1 MLERSPARIER
12 PQEFDSVIRHQLARY
27 GVWALLVLLAMTSVL
42 WVLGRGPISTK
53 HVQSGVLGASYSG
66 TGRVHRPLALELT
79 LGQTRA
85 ASQAMNAR
93 EVSTQE
99 VWFSREYLNRLTV
112 LSISPEP
119 LEIRNEGNLVAYV
132 FAGTNLE
139 SQKVRFDLEFE
150 RMGIYSGWVSL
161 NSGDT
166 LELRQWIYP

>member
-1 MLERSPARIER
+1 MLERSPARTQR
-12 PQEFDSVIRHQLARY
+12 PQEFDSVIRHQLVRY
-27 GVWALLVLLAMTSVL
+27 GACALLLLLAMTSVL
-42 WVLGRGPISTK
+42 WVLGRGPVSAK
-53 HVQSGVLGASYSG
+53 HVQNGVLGASYSG

-85 ASQAMNAR
+85 TPQTGSAR

-99 VWFSREYLNRLTV
+99 VWFSREYLNRLTI
-112 LSISPEP
+112 LHISPKP
-119 LEIRNEGNLVAYV
+119 LEIRSEGNQVAYV
-132 FAGTNLE
+132 FSGTSLPN
-139 SQKVRFDLEFE
+139 QKIKFDLEFE

>member
-27 GVWALLVLLAMTSVL
+27 GVWALLLLLAMTSVL

-53 HVQSGVLGASYSG
+53 HLQSGMLKASYSG
-66 TGRVHRPLALELT
+66 TGRVHQPLALELT

-85 ASQAMNAR
+85 TTR
-93 EVSTQE
+93 EVSTKE

-112 LSISPEP
+112 LHISPKP
-119 LEIRNEGNLVAYV
+119 LEIRNEGNQVAYV
-132 FAGTNLE
+132 FSGTSLSN
-139 SQKVRFDLEFE
+139 QKIRFDLEFE

-161 NSGDT
+161 NSSDT